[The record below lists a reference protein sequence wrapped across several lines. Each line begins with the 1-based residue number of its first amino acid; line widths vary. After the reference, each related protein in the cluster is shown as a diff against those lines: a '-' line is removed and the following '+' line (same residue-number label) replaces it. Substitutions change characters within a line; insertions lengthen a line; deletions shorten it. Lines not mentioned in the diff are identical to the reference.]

1 MPARPR
7 PSPARSGIGARAE
20 LLPEDELRIVREL
33 QGAVAVVAK
42 VGDDINDAPAPAAAD
57 VGIAMGGGTD
67 VALESADAAILH
79 GRAADVARMVALAR
93 STLGNIRAGIAIG
106 LKLVVPVPA
115 IAGITGLRPAILAD
129 TGATVPVTG
138 NALRLRRARI

>member
-33 QGAVAVVAK
+33 QGAGAVVAK

-93 STLGNIRAGIAIG
+93 
-106 LKLVVPVPA
+106 
-115 IAGITGLRPAILAD
+115 
-129 TGATVPVTG
+129 
-138 NALRLRRARI
+138 